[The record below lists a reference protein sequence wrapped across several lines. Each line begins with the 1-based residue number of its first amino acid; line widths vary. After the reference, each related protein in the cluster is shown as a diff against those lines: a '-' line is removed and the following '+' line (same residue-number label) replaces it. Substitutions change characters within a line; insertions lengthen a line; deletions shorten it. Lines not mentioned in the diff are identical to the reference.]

1 MLTSTQPRALEVMGG
16 DDDDDDDDDDHS
28 VQVYSYGSVLSSL
41 FHPEFFQQRRSG
53 SAGFWTFRRL
63 IGRLHR

>member
-1 MLTSTQPRALEVMGG
+1 MITSTQPRALEVAGG
-16 DDDDDDDDDDHS
+16 DDDDDDDRS